1 MKKLKAAILIDTEL
15 PVPITG
21 VNEELDK
28 ILISIKEIENVNE
41 AYVVYGRFDY
51 VVHIEAPT
59 YLDIVKTASEINKLE
74 NIRNTETLVEAKF
87 ADF

>member
-1 MKKLKAAILIDTEL
+1 MKLKAAILIDTEL

-28 ILISIKEIENVNE
+28 ILNSIKEIENVNE

-51 VVHIEAPT
+51 VVHIEAQN